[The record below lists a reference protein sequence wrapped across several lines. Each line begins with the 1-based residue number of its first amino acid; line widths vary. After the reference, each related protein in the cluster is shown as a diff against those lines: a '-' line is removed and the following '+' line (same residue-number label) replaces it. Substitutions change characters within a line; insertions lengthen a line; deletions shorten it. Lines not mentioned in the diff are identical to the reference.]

1 MCEGCKEIIIG
12 KKSIIRQ
19 AAFKNKNDFVEANE
33 LISIIHYKFFNW
45 KRKQEGPIKV
55 NNAFFHRIAHNAAID
70 EIREYDVS
78 IDSSEHDSLVEEIYF
93 NDPSTFVL
101 AQRIMKDCTTEE
113 KDAVISVANNEQP
126 DEFAKRYGITYANAV
141 QKRRRAIKK
150 IRARLFSNKMEKHYA

>member
-1 MCEGCKEIIIG
+1 MCEGCKEIIVG

-55 NNAFFHRIAHNAAID
+55 NNSFFHRIAHNAAID

-78 IDSSEHDSLVEEIYF
+78 IDSPEHDSLVEEIQF
-93 NDPSTFVL
+93 KDPSSFVL
-101 AQRIMKDCTTEE
+101 ALRIMKDCSSEE
-113 KDAVISVANNEQP
+113 KDAVISIANKEQP
-126 DEFAKRYGITYANAV
+126 EEFAKRYGITYANAV
-141 QKRRRAIKK
+141 QKRRRAINK
-150 IRARLFSNKMEKHYA
+150 IRDRLFSNNMEKSYA

>member
-1 MCEGCKEIIIG
+1 MCEGCKEIIIE
-12 KKSIIRQ
+12 KKSVIRQ
-19 AAFKNKNDFVEANE
+19 AAFKNRNDFVEVNE

-45 KRKQEGPIKV
+45 KSKQEGPIHV
-55 NNAFFHRIAHNAAID
+55 NNTFFHRIAHNAAID

-101 AQRIMKDCTTEE
+101 AQRIMKDCSTEE
-113 KDAVISVANNEQP
+113 KDAIISIANKEQP
-126 DEFAKRYGITYANAV
+126 EEFAERYGITYSNAV

-150 IRARLFSNKMEKHYA
+150 VRERLFSKNMEKSYA

>member
-1 MCEGCKEIIIG
+1 MCEGCKEIIVG

-55 NNAFFHRIAHNAAID
+55 NNSFFHRIAHNAAID

-78 IDSSEHDSLVEEIYF
+78 IDSSGHESLVEEMHF
-93 NDPSTFVL
+93 KDPSSFVL
-101 AQRIMKDCTTEE
+101 ALRIMKDCSSEE
-113 KDAVISVANNEQP
+113 KDAVISIANKEQP
-126 DEFAKRYGITYANAV
+126 EEFAKRYGITYANAV
-141 QKRRRAIKK
+141 QKRRRAINK
-150 IRARLFSNKMEKHYA
+150 IRERLFSNNVEKSYA

>member
-1 MCEGCKEIIIG
+1 MCEGCKEIIVG

-78 IDSSEHDSLVEEIYF
+78 IDSPEHDSLVEEIQF
-93 NDPSTFVL
+93 KDPSSFVL
-101 AQRIMKDCTTEE
+101 ALRIMKDCSSEE
-113 KDAVISVANNEQP
+113 KDAVISIANKEQP
-126 DEFAKRYGITYANAV
+126 EEFAKRYGITYANAV
-141 QKRRRAIKK
+141 QKRRRAINK
-150 IRARLFSNKMEKHYA
+150 IRERLFSNNMEKSYA